1 MIQMEQW
8 NGFEGRLWKE
18 EVNVRDFIQNNY
30 KPYDGDASFLA
41 GPTESTRLLWEEPKK
56 LQKEERAKNG
66 VLDMDTD
73 VVSTLTSHGP
83 GYINESLK
91 DREQVVGLQTDK
103 PLKRAFM
110 PFGGIRMAEEA
121 CTCNAIRP
129 ARYFTNFL
137 LNIILPTIRGI

>member
-41 GPTESTRLLWEEPKK
+41 GPTESTRLLWEELKK

-66 VLDMDTD
+66 AQRGQNDCRQGDIG
-73 VVSTLTSHGP
+73 STGTRG
-83 GYINESLK
+83 
-91 DREQVVGLQTDK
+91 
-103 PLKRAFM
+103 
-110 PFGGIRMAEEA
+110 
-121 CTCNAIRP
+121 CTQG
-129 ARYFTNFL
+129 ARV
-137 LNIILPTIRGI
+137 